1 VFQDDIAR
9 LLTMSDMWR
18 FRAPP
23 MPLDRNLILNV
34 TSDDML
40 TSCAGSTSPMNSQ
53 PQSSVN
59 GTLKDQRALTLR
71 DNVLL
76 FDSRN
81 VVVETEPLTC

>member
-1 VFQDDIAR
+1 
-9 LLTMSDMWR
+9 
-18 FRAPP
+18 
-23 MPLDRNLILNV
+23 MPLNRNLILNV

-40 TSCAGSTSPMNSQ
+40 TSCTGSTGPMNSQ

-59 GTLKDQRALTLR
+59 GALKDQRTLTLR

-81 VVVETEPLTC
+81 VVVENEQLTC

>member
-1 VFQDDIAR
+1 
-9 LLTMSDMWR
+9 
-18 FRAPP
+18 
-23 MPLDRNLILNV
+23 MPLNRNLILNV

-40 TSCAGSTSPMNSQ
+40 TSCAGGTSPMNSQ

-59 GTLKDQRALTLR
+59 SALKDQRTLTLR

-81 VVVETEPLTC
+81 VVVGNEQLTC